1 MIGSKWVKALAVIVV
16 FIAMGILLVGQQR
29 ENIRLH
35 RENVALAR
43 QVKQLEQRESE
54 NNSLSNQ
61 IAQAEIAEANQ
72 QLLEL
77 VRLRNEVGMFRRQTN
92 ELRQMQEQL
101 EWLRAGATGDAAASQ
116 NTNASA
122 EPLAVYP
129 KDKWEFVGYD
139 TPENAFQSLNWAALN
154 GDMTMLKSNLTLDAQ
169 REFARAF
176 EKNSE
181 TETREQLMRSFNE
194 KSEVRIL
201 TKDVI
206 SDNFVVL
213 GVSDGKP
220 EGDVDKLIFQKID
233 GQWKFVSG
241 H

>member
-1 MIGSKWVKALAVIVV
+1 VMGMFWV
-16 FIAMGILLVGQQR
+16 GHQR
-29 ENIRLH
+29 ENTRLH
-35 RENVALAR
+35 RENEALAR

-54 NNSLSNQ
+54 NNSLANQ
-61 IAQAEIAEANQ
+61 VAQAELADANQ

-92 ELRQMQEQL
+92 EWRQMQEQL
-101 EWLRAGATGDAAASQ
+101 EQLRAGVANDAAALQ

-154 GDMTMLKSNLTLDAQ
+154 GDITMLKSNLTLEAQ
-169 REFARAF
+169 REFAKAF

-181 TETREQLMRSFNE
+181 AETREQLMQSFNE

-213 GVSDGKP
+213 AVSDGKL
-220 EGDVDKLIFQKID
+220 GDNVDKLIFQKID
-233 GQWKFVSG
+233 GQWKFVAE